1 MHTLSPVDAAFLRME
16 TPRSPMHVGALMR
29 FELPPRAPKDFIH
42 RLLSRMREHPFMPE
56 PFGCRLSNARPRQL
70 RPRWVPTEVDMDY
83 HLRHSALPKPGGER
97 ELGVL
102 VERLHSHP
110 LDLHRPLWEAHVIEG
125 LVGNRF
131 AIYFKAHHCA
141 IDGIGAVRMVQQWLS
156 ADPDDTRVTGPW
168 MLGQK
173 AKEPEA
179 ASASPRERLAEL
191 LRNTGEQVRSLGDLA
206 RGVTR
211 MTRGEDS
218 PTRGSLSTP
227 RSVINV
233 PVSPQRRLG
242 TQLLSLDRLRAIA
255 AQTEGTVNDV
265 LLAIV
270 GGALR
275 RYLLEMEALPERS
288 LLGSVP
294 MALPRP
300 DGKAGNAVAGFVCP
314 LGTHLADPQERIA
327 MVRRVT
333 RRAKAEMS
341 QMSAVAL
348 DQLALLGISPLL
360 LGQMLGVLPK
370 LPPIFNLVVSNV
382 VLSKTPLYLMGARLE
397 AMYPVSFL
405 FDGYALNVTLVGY
418 GDQVAVGFLGCRNA
432 LPRLQRL
439 AIYTAEELEQME
451 RVMKLKP
458 PEEKTTDKA
467 KIRKSVKTTG
477 KAAGKVGVK
486 TSAATKA
493 KTKVGAKAKTKAKP
507 KAKATTQA

>member
-1 MHTLSPVDAAFLRME
+1 MHKLSPVDAAFLRME

-29 FELPPRAPKDFIH
+29 FELPPRAPKDFLQ
-42 RLLSRMREHPFMPE
+42 RLLARMREHPFMPE
-56 PFGCRLSNARPRQL
+56 PFGYRLASARPRQL
-70 RPRWVPTEVDMDY
+70 RPRWVPAEVDMDY
-83 HLRHSALPKPGGER
+83 HLRHSALPRPGGER

-125 LVGNRF
+125 LAGNRF

-156 ADPDDTRVTGPW
+156 ADPKDTRVTGPW

-173 AKEPEA
+173 AGEPDA
-179 ASASPRERLAEL
+179 AAATPWERFAEPLRQAS
-191 LRNTGEQVRSLGDLA
+191 EQLRSLADLA
-206 RGVTR
+206 RGITR
-211 MTRGEDS
+211 MSRGEDS

-242 TQLLSLDRLRAIA
+242 TQLLSLDRLRAVA
-255 AQTEGTVNDV
+255 AQTESTVNDV

-275 RYLLEMEALPERS
+275 RYLLDMEALPERS

-300 DGKAGNAVAGFVCP
+300 DGKPGNAVAGFVCP
-314 LGTHLADPQERIA
+314 LGTHLADPLERIA
-327 MVRRVT
+327 LVRRVT
-333 RRAKAEMS
+333 RRAKTEMS
-341 QMSAVAL
+341 RMSATAL

-418 GDQVAVGFLGCRNA
+418 CDQVAVGFLGCRNA

-439 AIYTAEELEQME
+439 AIYTAEGLEETE
-451 RVMKLKP
+451 RALGL
-458 PEEKTTDKA
+458 
-467 KIRKSVKTTG
+467 G
-477 KAAGKVGVK
+477 KAEAV
-486 TSAATKA
+486 
-493 KTKVGAKAKTKAKP
+493 AKP
-507 KAKATTQA
+507 KARPTSRKTAKP